1 MKEIEGI
8 LTRVNAAVYS
18 FEIEVKSQDLGNL
31 KLMQTSL
38 FRTGVDIQGED
49 AIKYYVQTGR
59 HLRFKIDSKNRV
71 VEVKELEPRNDSKKG
86 KE

>member
-8 LTRVNAAVYS
+8 LIRVNAAVYS
-18 FEIEVKSQDLGNL
+18 FEIEEKSRDLGNL
-31 KLMQTSL
+31 KLMNTSL
-38 FRTGVDIQGED
+38 YRSGTDIQGED

-71 VEVKELEPRNDSKKG
+71 VAVKELEP
-86 KE
+86 